1 LLYSSRETTQNF
13 SDRDPVILVG
23 ELSLW
28 VALLMAAWAAT
39 VSFAGG
45 QMRRA
50 DLIESGERALYA
62 TLAMVVLASLGLWTA
77 LLTHDFS
84 IKYVASY
91 TSANLPTVYTITAFW
106 GGQSGSLLF
115 WALILSTFTAITLW
129 TNRTRN
135 RELMPYVAGTLALIL
150 VFFLATICLGSNPFE
165 RLDFIPLDGRGLNP
179 QLQNPGMAIHPP
191 NLYLGYVSTS
201 IPFAFAIAAL
211 LTRRLDAGWLAAVR
225 RWALLSWF
233 FNTVGIILGMWWAYV
248 ELGWG
253 GYWAWDPVENASLL
267 PWLVNT
273 AFLHSI
279 MVQEKRGMLRKWN
292 VTLVVSAFL
301 LSIFGTFITRSGV
314 ISSVH
319 SFAQSPVGKWFA
331 AFLILAIVLTAY
343 LVSTRLQD
351 LRSTAELESMVS
363 REAAFLYNNLV
374 LVGIA
379 FSVLWGTLFP
389 IISEAVR
396 GNKITVGPPF
406 FNTVNIP
413 LGLLLLLLTGIGPLI
428 AWRRASV
435 ANLRRQ
441 FLVPVSVAITI
452 GVLCFVIGVHNL
464 AALLSYTFGGLVLAT
479 IVQEF
484 SKGVGARH
492 RMYGESRIVALP
504 RLIARN
510 RRRYGGYIVHLGV
523 VVVFAAFA
531 GLAFKREFDL
541 TLNAGDTKTVTDAW
555 GHQWSFVSQGI
566 SRYNVLNRE
575 VTAIALD
582 VSRDGKPEGV
592 ITSEKRQHVDSRGAP
607 TFEPSTEV
615 GIKGSFKQDVYV
627 VLAGVRTVAPATAT
641 TSPLGPNLVDTA
653 EIRVTFNPLVR
664 WVWLGGALMAIGG
677 LVVMW
682 PAADKQRAQSGY
694 AAVLK
699 PRHVRVPE
707 LIEA

>member
-1 LLYSSRETTQNF
+1 AERIRVFAYI
-13 SDRDPVILVG
+13 PGVILVG

-50 DLIESGERALYA
+50 DLIESGERAIYA

-84 IKYVASY
+84 IKYVASF
-91 TSANLPTVYTITAFW
+91 TSANLPRIYTITAFW

-115 WALILSTFTAITLW
+115 WALILSIYSAVTLW
-129 TNRTRN
+129 TNRNRN
-135 RELMPYVAGTLALIL
+135 RELMPYVSGTLALVLI
-150 VFFLATICLGSNPFE
+150 FFLATICLGSNPFE
-165 RLDFIPLDGRGLNP
+165 RLDWIPADGRGLNP

-191 NLYLGYVSTS
+191 NLYLGYVGTT

-211 LTRRLDAGWLAAVR
+211 LTRRLDAEWLAAVR
-225 RWALLSWF
+225 RWALLAWF
-233 FNTVGIILGMWWAYV
+233 FNTVGIVLGMWWAYV

-331 AFLILAIVLTAY
+331 GFLVLSIVVTAY

-351 LRSTAELESMVS
+351 LRSNAELESMVS

-396 GNKITVGPPF
+396 GTKITVGPPF

-435 ANLRRQ
+435 ANLKRQ
-441 FLVPVSVAITI
+441 FLIPVTAAATI
-452 GVLCFVIGVHNL
+452 GILFFALGVHNL
-464 AALLSYTFGGLVLAT
+464 AALLSYSFGALVLAT

-484 SKGVGARH
+484 YKGVNARH

-504 RLIARN
+504 RLIGRN

-541 TLNAGDTKTVTDAW
+541 TLNAGDSKTVTDAW
-555 GHQWSFVSQGI
+555 GHQWTFVSQGV

-582 VSRDGKPEGV
+582 VSRDGRPAGV

-627 VLAGVRTVAPATAT
+627 VLAGVRVVRGPVASGAGV
-641 TSPLGPNLVDTA
+641 LGPGPTEAA

-664 WVWLGGALMAIGG
+664 WVWLGGALMAFGG

-682 PAADKQRAQSGY
+682 PAADRQRVQSGY

-699 PRHVRVPE
+699 PRPIGEHVPDLVGV
-707 LIEA
+707 

>member
-1 LLYSSRETTQNF
+1 
-13 SDRDPVILVG
+13 VILVG

-50 DLIESGERALYA
+50 DLIESGERAIYA

-84 IKYVASY
+84 IKYVASF
-91 TSANLPTVYTITAFW
+91 TSANLPKVYTITAFW

-115 WALILSTFTAITLW
+115 WALILSIYSAIALW

-135 RELMPYVAGTLALIL
+135 RELMPYVSGTLALIL

-165 RLDFIPLDGRGLNP
+165 RLDWIPADGRGLNP

-191 NLYLGYVSTS
+191 NLYLGYVGTS

-211 LTRRLDAGWLAAVR
+211 LTRRLDAEWLAAVR
-225 RWALLSWF
+225 RWALLAWF
-233 FNTVGIILGMWWAYV
+233 FNTVGIVLGMWWAYV

-319 SFAQSPVGKWFA
+319 SFAQSPVGKWFGV
-331 AFLILAIVLTAY
+331 FLVVAIAVTAY
-343 LVSTRLQD
+343 LVSTRLND
-351 LRSTAELESMVS
+351 LKSNAQLESMIS

-374 LVGIA
+374 LIGIA

-441 FLVPVSVAITI
+441 FIIPVSVAVTI
-452 GVLCFVIGVHNL
+452 GVLFFALGVHNL
-464 AALLSYTFGGLVLAT
+464 PALLSYTFGALVVAT
-479 IVQEF
+479 VVQEF
-484 SKGVGARH
+484 YKGVIARH
-492 RMYGESRIVALP
+492 RMYGESRLIALP

-541 TLNAGDTKTVTDAW
+541 TLNAGDSKTVTDAW
-555 GHQWSFVSQGI
+555 GHRWTFLSQGI

-582 VSRDGKPEGV
+582 VTRDGKPAGV

-615 GIKGSFKQDVYV
+615 GIKSSFKQDVYV
-627 VLAGVRTVAPATAT
+627 VLAGVR
-641 TSPLGPNLVDTA
+641 GVDAA

-682 PAADKQRAQSGY
+682 PAADRQRVQSGY
-694 AAVLK
+694 AAVLQ
-699 PRHVRVPE
+699 PQHVPE
-707 LIEA
+707 RVSDLVGA

>member
-1 LLYSSRETTQNF
+1 
-13 SDRDPVILVG
+13 VILVG

-45 QMRRA
+45 QMRRG

-62 TLAMVVLASLGLWTA
+62 TLAMVVLASIGLWTA

-135 RELMPYVAGTLALIL
+135 RELMPYVSGTLALIL

-331 AFLILAIVLTAY
+331 GFLILAIVLTAY

-351 LRSTAELESMVS
+351 LKSTAELESMIS

-441 FLVPVSVAITI
+441 FLIPVSVSITI
-452 GVLCFVIGVHNL
+452 GVLCFALGVHNL
-464 AALLSYTFGGLVLAT
+464 AALLSYTFGALVVAT

-484 SKGVGARH
+484 YKGVGARH
-492 RMYGESRIVALP
+492 RMYGESRIIALP

-627 VLAGVRTVAPATAT
+627 VLAGVRTVAGT
-641 TSPLGPNLVDTA
+641 TVGAGPLGPTQVDTA

-682 PAADKQRAQSGY
+682 PAADRQRAQSGY

-699 PRHVRVPE
+699 PRHAREPVPD
-707 LIEA
+707 LVGA

>member
-1 LLYSSRETTQNF
+1 M
-13 SDRDPVILVG
+13 ILVG

-50 DLIESGERALYA
+50 DLIESGERAIYA
-62 TLAMVVLASLGLWTA
+62 TLAMVILASLGLWTA

-84 IKYVASY
+84 IKYVSSF
-91 TSANLPTVYTITAFW
+91 TSANLPRIYTITAFW

-115 WALILSTFTAITLW
+115 WALILSIYSAVTLW
-129 TNRTRN
+129 TNRNRN
-135 RELMPYVAGTLALIL
+135 RELMPYVSGTLALVLI
-150 VFFLATICLGSNPFE
+150 FFLATICLGSNPFE
-165 RLDFIPLDGRGLNP
+165 RLDWIPADGRGLNP

-191 NLYLGYVSTS
+191 NLYLGYVGTT

-211 LTRRLDAGWLAAVR
+211 LTRRLDAEWLAAVR
-225 RWALLSWF
+225 RWALLAWF
-233 FNTVGIILGMWWAYV
+233 FNTVGIVLGMWWAYV

-331 AFLILAIVLTAY
+331 AFLVVSIAVTAY

-351 LRSTAELESMVS
+351 LRSNAELESMVS

-396 GNKITVGPPF
+396 GTKITVGPPF

-435 ANLRRQ
+435 ANLKRQ
-441 FLVPVSVAITI
+441 FLIPVSAAATI
-452 GVLCFVIGVHNL
+452 GILFFALGVHNL
-464 AALLSYTFGGLVLAT
+464 AALLSYSFGALVLAT
-479 IVQEF
+479 IAQEF
-484 SKGVGARH
+484 YKGVNARH
-492 RMYGESRIVALP
+492 RMYGESRVVALP
-504 RLIARN
+504 RLIGRN

-541 TLNAGDTKTVTDAW
+541 TLNAGDSRTVMDAW
-555 GHQWSFVSQGI
+555 GHQWTFVSQGV

-582 VSRDGKPEGV
+582 VTRDGRPAGV

-627 VLAGVRTVAPATAT
+627 VLAGVRVVRGAVATGAGV
-641 TSPLGPNLVDTA
+641 LGAGPTEAA

-664 WVWLGGALMAIGG
+664 WVWLGGALMAFGG

-682 PAADKQRAQSGY
+682 PAADRQRVQSGY

-699 PRHVRVPE
+699 PRPIGEQVPD
-707 LIEA
+707 LVGI

>member
-1 LLYSSRETTQNF
+1 M
-13 SDRDPVILVG
+13 ILVG

-45 QMRRA
+45 QMRRG
-50 DLIESGERALYA
+50 DLIESGERAIYA
-62 TLAMVVLASLGLWTA
+62 TLAMVVLASIGLWTA

-84 IKYVASY
+84 IKYVASF
-91 TSANLPTVYTITAFW
+91 TSANLPKIYTITAFW

-115 WALILSTFTAITLW
+115 WALILASYSAVALW

-135 RELMPYVAGTLALIL
+135 RDLMPYVSGTLALLL

-165 RLDFIPLDGRGLNP
+165 RLDWIPLDGRGLNP

-191 NLYLGYVSTS
+191 NLYLGYVGTS

-211 LTRRLDAGWLAAVR
+211 LTRRLDAEWLAAVR

-233 FNTVGIILGMWWAYV
+233 FNTVGIVLGMWWAYV

-319 SFAQSPVGKWFA
+319 SFAQSPVGMWFA
-331 AFLILAIVLTAY
+331 AFLVVAIVVTGY
-343 LVSTRLQD
+343 LVSTRLND
-351 LRSTAELESMVS
+351 LKSNAQLESMIS

-435 ANLRRQ
+435 ANLKRQ
-441 FLVPVSVAITI
+441 FIVPVSAAITI
-452 GVLCFVIGVHNL
+452 GVLFFTFGVHNVP
-464 AALLSYTFGGLVLAT
+464 ALLSYTFGALVLTT
-479 IVQEF
+479 IAQEF
-484 SKGVGARH
+484 YKGVNARQH
-492 RMYGESRIVALP
+492 MYGESRVIALP
-504 RLIARN
+504 RLVARN

-555 GHQWSFVSQGI
+555 GHKWTFLSQGI
-566 SRYNVLNRE
+566 SRYTVLNRE

-582 VSRDGKPEGV
+582 VTRDGKPSGV

-615 GIKGSFKQDVYV
+615 GIQGSFKQDVYV
-627 VLAGVRTVAPATAT
+627 VLAGVR
-641 TSPLGPNLVDTA
+641 GVDAA

-664 WVWLGGALMAIGG
+664 WVWLGGALMALGG

-682 PAADKQRAQSGY
+682 PQADRQRVQSGY

-699 PRHVRVPE
+699 PQHVPERVPD
-707 LIEA
+707 LVGA

>member
-1 LLYSSRETTQNF
+1 
-13 SDRDPVILVG
+13 VILVG

-28 VALLMAAWAAT
+28 VALLMAAWTAT

-45 QMRRA
+45 HLHRD
-50 DLIESGERALYA
+50 DLIRSGERGIYA
-62 TLAMVVLASLGLWTA
+62 TLALVALASAGLWTA

-84 IKYVASY
+84 IKFVASY
-91 TSANLPTVYTITAFW
+91 TSANLPKIYTITAFW
-106 GGQSGSLLF
+106 AGQSGSMLF
-115 WALILSTFTAITLW
+115 WSLILSIYSALALW
-129 TNRTRN
+129 SNRGRN
-135 RELMPYVAGTLALIL
+135 RVLMPYVAGTLALVL
-150 VFFLATICLGSNPFE
+150 VFFLATLCLGANPFE
-165 RLDFIPLDGRGLNP
+165 RLDWIPPDGRGLNP

-191 NLYLGYVSTS
+191 MLYLGYVGTS
-201 IPFAFAIAAL
+201 VPFAFAIAAL
-211 LTRRLDAGWLAAVR
+211 LTRRLDAEWLSAVR
-225 RWALLSWF
+225 RWALISWF
-233 FNTVGIILGMWWAYV
+233 FNTIGIVLGMWWAYV

-267 PWLVNT
+267 PWLINT

-331 AFLILAIVLTAY
+331 GFLIAAIIATAY
-343 LVSTRLQD
+343 LVTTRLKD
-351 LRSTAELESMVS
+351 LRSRAELESMVS
-363 REAAFLYNNLV
+363 REAAFLYNNLIF
-374 LVGIA
+374 VGIA

-396 GNKITVGPPF
+396 GTKITVGPPF
-406 FNTVNIP
+406 FNSVNIP

-435 ANLRRQ
+435 ANLKRQ
-441 FLVPVSVAITI
+441 FTIPVVSALLAGVVLFAIGI
-452 GVLCFVIGVHNL
+452 RGL
-464 AALLSYTFGGLVLAT
+464 APLLSYIFCALVLAT
-479 IVQEF
+479 IIQEF
-484 SKGVGARH
+484 YKGTGARTK
-492 RMYGESRIVALP
+492 MYGERAIVAFP

-510 RRRYGGYIVHLGV
+510 RRRYGGYIVHVGV

-541 TLNAGDTKTVTDAW
+541 SFKPGESHELTDAW
-555 GHQWSFVSQGI
+555 GHRWKFLNQGI
-566 SRYNVLNRE
+566 SNYSVLNRD

-582 VSRDGKPEGV
+582 VTRDGTPSGV

-615 GIKGSFKQDVYV
+615 GIRSSFKQDVYV
-627 VLAGVRTVAPATAT
+627 VLAGVRGDG
-641 TSPLGPNLVDTA
+641 SA
-653 EIRVTFNPLVR
+653 EVRVTFNPLVR
-664 WVWLGGALMAIGG
+664 WVWTGGLLMALGGII
-677 LVVMW
+677 VMW
-682 PAADKQRAQSGY
+682 PAAERHLAQSGY
-694 AAVLK
+694 AAVMRPSSIGDAL
-699 PRHVRVPE
+699 PE
-707 LIEA
+707 PMGA

>member
-1 LLYSSRETTQNF
+1 
-13 SDRDPVILVG
+13 VILVG

-28 VALLMAAWAAT
+28 VALLMAAWTAT

-45 QMRRA
+45 HLRRD
-50 DLIESGERALYA
+50 DLIRSGERGIYA
-62 TLAMVVLASLGLWTA
+62 TLALVALASAGLWTA

-84 IKYVASY
+84 IKFVASY
-91 TSANLPTVYTITAFW
+91 TSANLPKIYTLTAFW
-106 GGQSGSLLF
+106 AGQSGSMLF
-115 WALILSTFTAITLW
+115 WALILSIYSALALW
-129 TNRTRN
+129 SNRGRN
-135 RELMPYVAGTLALIL
+135 RVLMPYVAGTLALVL
-150 VFFLATICLGSNPFE
+150 VFFLATLCFGANPFE
-165 RLDFIPLDGRGLNP
+165 RLDWIPPDGRGLNP

-191 NLYLGYVSTS
+191 MLYLGYVGTS
-201 IPFAFAIAAL
+201 VPFAFAIAAL
-211 LTRRLDAGWLAAVR
+211 LTRRLDAEWLSAVR
-225 RWALLSWF
+225 RWALISWF
-233 FNTVGIILGMWWAYV
+233 FNTIGIVLGMWWAYV

-331 AFLILAIVLTAY
+331 GFLILAIVATAY
-343 LVSTRLQD
+343 LVTTRLKD
-351 LRSTAELESMVS
+351 LRSRAELESMVS
-363 REAAFLYNNLV
+363 REAAFLYNNLIF
-374 LVGIA
+374 VGIA

-396 GNKITVGPPF
+396 GTKITVGPPF
-406 FNTVNIP
+406 FNSVNIP

-435 ANLRRQ
+435 ANLKRQ
-441 FLVPVSVAITI
+441 FTIPVVSALLAGVILFAIGI
-452 GVLCFVIGVHNL
+452 RGL
-464 AALLSYTFGGLVLAT
+464 APLLSYIFCALVLAT

-484 SKGVGARH
+484 YKGTGARTK
-492 RMYGESRIVALP
+492 MYGERAIVAFP

-510 RRRYGGYIVHLGV
+510 RRRYGGYIVHVGV

-541 TLNAGDTKTVTDAW
+541 SFKPGESHELTDAW
-555 GHQWSFVSQGI
+555 GHRWSFLNQGI
-566 SRYNVLNRE
+566 SNYSVLNRE

-582 VSRDGKPEGV
+582 VTRDGVPSGV

-615 GIKGSFKQDVYV
+615 GIRSSFKQDVYV
-627 VLAGVRTVAPATAT
+627 VLAGVRGDG
-641 TSPLGPNLVDTA
+641 SA
-653 EIRVTFNPLVR
+653 EVRVTFNPLVV
-664 WVWLGGALMAIGG
+664 WVWTGGLLMALGGII
-677 LVVMW
+677 VMW
-682 PAADKQRAQSGY
+682 PAAERHRAQSGY
-694 AAVLK
+694 AAVMR
-699 PRHVRVPE
+699 PAPIGDAMPE
-707 LIEA
+707 PMGA